1 MTLKDRLEFCT
12 ICENRKIDFKTG
24 LVCNLTNQ
32 KPNFENFC
40 EFFAKDEK
48 EAERKLKMRLDGAG
62 NSRSQ
67 NGSLNPQKNINYGS
81 FLIVAGILIF
91 LVSILFGA
99 IVLFGGI
106 SFLIRGI
113 SQKKIMKEN
122 QLLNERINK
131 R

>member
-12 ICENRKIDFKTG
+12 ICENRKVDFKTG

-32 KPNFENFC
+32 KPKFENFC